1 MTALLESRPLP
12 ILLYHSVSDTPSA
25 RMSDYTVRPA
35 TFARHLDTI
44 AESGS
49 NTLTVSDLRDALD
62 SGRPLPERPVLVT
75 FDDGYLDTLTAA
87 APLLAE
93 RGMATTA
100 YVITGSVGRVS
111 PDGDPMMSWSQIDE
125 LAGLGVEIGG
135 HSHTHPELDTL
146 TAERASD
153 EVRTCKDQLE
163 QRTGRPVRSF
173 AYPHGYSSPRARRVV
188 EAAGYSSA
196 CSVKNALSTP
206 EDPRYAMS
214 RLMVLSTTSDETIRD
229 WVHGRG
235 APVGRDDERLIT
247 RGWRAWRRLSSH
259 RVPRPNWADVS

>member
-1 MTALLESRPLP
+1 MTDLRESRPLP

-25 RMSDYTVRPA
+25 SVRDYTVSPA

-44 AESGS
+44 AEAGS
-49 NTLTVSDLRDALD
+49 TTLTVSDLRDTLD
-62 SGRPLPERPVLVT
+62 TGGPLPERPILVT
-75 FDDGYLDTLTAA
+75 FDDGYLDTLTTAA
-87 APLLAE
+87 ALLAE
-93 RGMATTA
+93 RAMGATA
-100 YVITGSVGRVS
+100 YIITGSVGRVS
-111 PDGDPMMSWSQIDE
+111 PGGDPMMSWSQLDE

-146 TAERASD
+146 TVVRASE
-153 EVRTCKDQLE
+153 EVRTCKDRLE
-163 QRTGRPVRSF
+163 QRTGRPVRTF

-196 CSVKNALSTP
+196 CSVKNALSAP
-206 EDPRYAMS
+206 NDPRYAMS
-214 RLMVLSTTSDETIRD
+214 RLMVMATTSDETIRN

-247 RGWRAWRRLSSH
+247 RGWRSWRRLSSR
-259 RVPRPNWADVS
+259 RVPRPRWADVS